1 MKRYLLLLLFAA
13 LCIGVNAQKRDDKA
27 ISSEIQAEFER
38 MKADFTENDNEWVFV
53 KVFDAENQ
61 SKDDIF
67 TKALE
72 VLVSLYKDAKE
83 VIQIKDKE
91 AGLIVG
97 KGFSDSDV
105 RTINWA
111 TICRNRC
118 WHIIKI
124 EIKDNKFRIT
134 VTVSG
139 VEREQD
145 ADLRHPFDG
154 TEYTLRSFYPYWTGC
169 KTKFKQISFDNLR
182 YVYTSSLDLIKAVE
196 DGVKKGIENSSNEW

>member
-1 MKRYLLLLLFAA
+1 MKKIVCILVLLLLCAGA
-13 LCIGVNAQKRDDKA
+13 DAQKRDDKA
-27 ISSEIQAEFER
+27 ISSEILAEFER

-91 AGLIVG
+91 SGLIVG
-97 KGFSDSDV
+97 KGFSDSDI
-105 RTINWA
+105 RTINWT

-124 EIKDNKFRIT
+124 EIKDNKFRVT

-154 TEYTLRSFYPYWTGC
+154 TEYTLRSFYPYWTEC
-169 KTKFKQISFDNLR
+169 KTKFKQVSFDNLR
-182 YVYTSSLDLIKAVE
+182 YVYSSSLALIKAVE
-196 DGVKKGIENSSNEW
+196 DGVKKGLNNSSNEW

>member
-1 MKRYLLLLLFAA
+1 MLNIIVIPVQYKLVLYEENCLHISFAIIMRR
-13 LCIGVNAQKRDDKA
+13 CRCTKRDDKA
-27 ISSEIQAEFER
+27 ISSEILAEFER

-91 AGLIVG
+91 SGLIVG
-97 KGFSDSDV
+97 KGFSDSDI
-105 RTINWA
+105 RTINWT

-124 EIKDNKFRIT
+124 EIKDNKFRVT

-154 TEYTLRSFYPYWTGC
+154 TEYTLRRN
-169 KTKFKQISFDNLR
+169 K
-182 YVYTSSLDLIKAVE
+182 V
-196 DGVKKGIENSSNEW
+196 